1 MMDNKYFG
9 DVAFAKAAF
18 VSAESRYFRAQNI
31 DPNTATAA
39 QVNKAREYA
48 INEAQRATYRD
59 YSKVAAAIQR
69 FAKTNTATELL
80 VQGVL
85 PFKKTPINILA
96 TSVRYSPI
104 GLMNSI
110 TADAYKVKHGTMTAD
125 AMVDDLASGLTGTG
139 IFALGYLLANM
150 GLITGG
156 KKENDKENDFYKL
169 TGGQNYALKI
179 GSGTYTIDWLTPVSI
194 PIFSGAELF
203 NALKGEVSLEN
214 AGNLAD
220 AFISTLNT
228 TADPMIGL
236 SMLSSLNKLLTRAAY
251 GEGVTSLFGDAISSY
266 VLQAFPTVGGQLA
279 RTVSPY
285 AQNAYFKDKTDKIP
299 DTGQTLLNQILVKT
313 PFAQQAINALGGDYQ
328 IPAYINEW
336 GEKENPPLGERILEN
351 FFSPGYWEKSDNNT
365 VNQGIE
371 ALYDKTGELG
381 VLPSTLQKYYTV
393 DGENIYFS
401 TEEYEK
407 AQEIAGKTSKQ
418 MLESLFNS
426 SAYRG
431 LTDEQKADWV
441 ADIYDHAKKLAK
453 KQTVGVDYD
462 PTRIERYKETG
473 LGVNGQV
480 RLYRILESESETAAQ
495 DAQIAETFGVDE
507 YTARDYRRKA
517 TGKYYYTL
525 EDRNGDDEKA
535 AAKVELLAKYGF
547 AEEDVLACYNA
558 HAGSGQKKADYIADA
573 TYALRNQGYSE
584 EDAADMA
591 FYFYAV
597 ANQLKGFKVE

>member
-1 MMDNKYFG
+1 
-9 DVAFAKAAF
+9 
-18 VSAESRYFRAQNI
+18 
-31 DPNTATAA
+31 
-39 QVNKAREYA
+39 
-48 INEAQRATYRD
+48 
-59 YSKVAAAIQR
+59 
-69 FAKTNTATELL
+69 
-80 VQGVL
+80 
-85 PFKKTPINILA
+85 
-96 TSVRYSPI
+96 
-104 GLMNSI
+104 MNSI

-251 GEGVTSLFGDAISSY
+251 GEGITSLFGDAIRSY
-266 VLQAFPTVGGQLA
+266 VLQAFPTIGGQLA

-285 AQNAYFKDKTDKIP
+285 AQNAYFKDKTDKTP
-299 DTGQTLLNQILVKT
+299 DTVQTLLNQILVKT
-313 PFAQQAINALGGDYQ
+313 PFAQQALGDRYQ

-336 GEKENPPLGERILEN
+336 GEKENPPRGERILEN

-393 DGENIYFS
+393 DGQDIYFS

-407 AQEIAGKTSKQ
+407 AQEIAGQTSKE
-418 MLESLFNS
+418 MLDDLFS
-426 SAYRG
+426 SATYRS

-441 ADIYDHAKKLAK
+441 ADIYDYAKKTAK
-453 KQTVGVDYD
+453 KQVVGVDYD
-462 PTRIERYKETG
+462 TTRIEHYQETG
-473 LGVNGQV
+473 LSSNAQV
-480 RLYRILESESETAAQ
+480 QLYNILESGAETEAQ
-495 DAQIAETFGVDE
+495 DAEIAETFGVDA
-507 YTARDYRRKA
+507 YTAREYRRKA
-517 TGKYYYTL
+517 MGKYCYAL
-525 EDRNGDDEKA
+525 DDIGGDDEKTS
-535 AAKVELLAKYGF
+535 AKAGLLANYGF
-547 AEEDVLACYNA
+547 SEADLLACYNA
-558 HAGSGQKKADYIADA
+558 HAGSGQKKADYLADA
-573 TYALRNQGYSE
+573 TYALEQQGYSE
-584 EDAADMA
+584 EDATNMA
-591 FYFYAV
+591 YTFYAV
-597 ANQLKGFKVE
+597 AKSLKGYKTE